1 MGVKSARPSF
11 TALRQFAPVNRE
23 LLLKIPKQK
32 NIYIALNLYF
42 ILINNILLRKQR

>member
-32 NIYIALNLYF
+32 IYMRLTS
-42 ILINNILLRKQR
+42 ILS